1 MKKLICIGDSL
12 TFGLGV
18 RVSQKWT
25 HLAARAS
32 GWQVTNLGVNGDTT
46 GGMLARLQ
54 PLLADPALRDP
65 TAERPRVLIM
75 GGSNDIFYSGSDV
88 CARANMGAMLHQ
100 LMGAGIA
107 PIVGIPIPFDPA
119 HAPARWADI
128 ANYTAASPMLEVY
141 CSWLERYCQAFGVD
155 YVNFRADFLTPEG
168 QLRRELLADGLH
180 PNGEGHQIMANRL
193 CAEVL
198 T

>member
-1 MKKLICIGDSL
+1 MTCQRNQLVIDSVDNPL
-12 TFGLGV
+12 SL
-18 RVSQKWT
+18 
-25 HLAARAS
+25 RA
-32 GWQVTNLGVNGDTT
+32 
-46 GGMLARLQ
+46 
-54 PLLADPALRDP
+54 PA
-65 TAERPRVLIM
+65 AERPRVLVM

-88 CARANMGAMLHQ
+88 GARANMGAMLHQ

-128 ANYTAASPMLEVY
+128 ANYTAASPMLEAY
-141 CSWLERYCQAFGVD
+141 CDWLERYCQAFGVD
-155 YVNFRADFLTPEG
+155 YVNFRTDFFTAEG
-168 QLRRELLADGLH
+168 RLREELFADGLH